1 MTSNYNI
8 FITIRKSIYFNS
20 LSMSIEKLTSGKS
33 DSFALRLKEFLSDAD
48 LVEVSIKDSLG
59 QNIVGKLIE
68 IASDD
73 RSGSTWITIKRPYD
87 SEACKLKLESGE
99 SIIAHKTRAFKVW

>member
-1 MTSNYNI
+1 
-8 FITIRKSIYFNS
+8 
-20 LSMSIEKLTSGKS
+20 MSIEKLTSGKS

-48 LVEVSIKDSLG
+48 LVEVSIKDSSG

-68 IASDD
+68 ISYDD
-73 RSGSTWITIKRPYD
+73 KTSSTWITIKRPYE
-87 SEACKLKLESGE
+87 SESCRLKLDKGE